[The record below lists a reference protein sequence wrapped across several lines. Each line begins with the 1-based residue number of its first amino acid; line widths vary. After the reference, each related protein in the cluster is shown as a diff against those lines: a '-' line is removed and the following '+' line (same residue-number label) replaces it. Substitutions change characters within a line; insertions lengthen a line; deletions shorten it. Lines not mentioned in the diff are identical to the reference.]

1 MLVLNTSK
9 DPEMGLLTNSL
20 YVYNFIG
27 TCWEFRMVEYFEI
40 GHNLFGKLIMLL
52 PLHVNVIL
60 FFFKWYF

>member
-27 TCWEFRMVEYFEI
+27 TCWEFRMVEYFEM

-52 PLHVNVIL
+52 P
-60 FFFKWYF
+60 